1 LAFRVSEKIEKDTF
15 DAILK
20 ASKAVKKK
28 KGKKKK
34 VNLNFFVLSIK

>member
-1 LAFRVSEKIEKDTF
+1 MGVRVSEKIEKDIF

-20 ASKAVKKK
+20 ASKSVKKK

-34 VNLNFFVLSIK
+34 VIQNKKFVLLF